1 MTPGFRGVGR
11 SDKLAGGAKIR
22 KDDLVAVAVGRERG
36 KTGKVLRVYPDRG
49 RAIVEKLNFQ
59 KRHVRKGHP
68 LAQQG
73 GVIEREAP
81 IPLSNLRLICP
92 KCQERMRPRFQRL
105 ESGTRVRVC
114 RKCGEQIG

>member
-1 MTPGFRGVGR
+1 MA
-11 SDKLAGGAKIR
+11 AGKSKIR
-22 KDDLVAVAVGRERG
+22 RDDTVMVAAGKERG
-36 KTGKVLRVYPDRG
+36 KSGKVLRILNKKG
-49 RAIVEKLNFQ
+49 TAIVEKLNFQ

-81 IPLSNLRLICP
+81 IPLTNLRLLCP
-92 KCQERMRPRFQRL
+92 KCQERVRPRFQAL

-114 RKCGEQIG
+114 RKCGEQIL

>member
-1 MTPGFRGVGR
+1 MAAGR
-11 SDKLAGGAKIR
+11 AKIR
-22 KDDLVAVAVGRERG
+22 KDDTVAVTIGKERG
-36 KTGKVLRVYPDRG
+36 KTGKVLRVYPDKG

-68 LAQQG
+68 MAQQG

-81 IPLSNLRLICP
+81 IPLTNLRLICP
-92 KCQERMRPRFQRL
+92 KCQEKMRPRFQAL

>member
-1 MTPGFRGVGR
+1 MQGR
-11 SDKLAGGAKIR
+11 AKIR
-22 KDDLVAVAVGRERG
+22 KDDLVEVVIGKERG
-36 KTGKVLRVYPDRG
+36 KTGKVLRVLTKKD

-68 LAQQG
+68 MAPQG
-73 GVIEREAP
+73 GVIERESP
-81 IPLSNLRLICP
+81 IPLTNLRLICP
-92 KCQERMRPRFQRL
+92 KCQEKMRPRFQLL